1 MFTSSTALVITSIF
15 ALVIVFLLSNIALE
29 KGIDLIKRM
38 RD

>member
-15 ALVIVFLLSNIALE
+15 GLVIVFLLSNIALE

>member
-1 MFTSSTALVITSIF
+1 MFTSTSALIITSIF
-15 ALVIVFLLSNIALE
+15 GIIILFQLSNIAIE

>member
-15 ALVIVFLLSNIALE
+15 ALIIVFVLSNIVLE